1 MFYYSA
7 YTLIDI
13 TNTNVNQSNDPLRHS
28 HPQQHVHTLIQS
40 IGLRSQP
47 IEPEVSMLMA
57 QDIAEYEFGSAY
69 QGLHTVWKLN
79 FSTEHNDLYKKKG
92 KKTFHLLNECDGV
105 AVYTKLEETAEL
117 STKSFETFNNK
128 LINLYFKYNH
138 QVE

>member
-13 TNTNVNQSNDPLRHS
+13 TNTNVNQYKDQIMQSN
-28 HPQQHVHTLIQS
+28 QQQNLNTLIQS

-57 QDIAEYEFGSAY
+57 QDIAEYGFGSAY

-79 FSTEHNDLYKKKG
+79 FSTEHNDVYNKKG
-92 KKTFHLLNECDGV
+92 KKTFHLLNDCDGV
-105 AVYTKLEETAEL
+105 AVYTNLEETAEL
-117 STKSFETFNNK
+117 RTKSFETFNNK